1 MNKVPTKKINKKF
14 YSKDDSNKTNKKK
27 VFIFIVILVIII
39 TFLIFFLTNK
49 SKTKKF
55 GKNSSSQDI
64 LNYILDI
71 SSYESTIEV
80 EVKSNKNTNKYVI
93 KQQYIKDKAETQ
105 EVIEPSNIQGV
116 KIVKKDNVLRLE
128 NTNLN
133 ITTILEKYNYLTNN
147 NLDLS
152 SFIEDYKKSES
163 SSYEEENNEL
173 ILKTTSDNNK
183 YTKNKTLHVDKTTGK
198 PLKMEIT
205 DINKNTTVYILY
217 KEVKIDELDENNILA
232 FSLYNTRKEV

>member
-27 VFIFIVILVIII
+27 VFILIVILVIII

-71 SSYESTIEV
+71 SSYEATIEV

>member
-1 MNKVPTKKINKKF
+1 M
-14 YSKDDSNKTNKKK
+14 
-27 VFIFIVILVIII
+27 
-39 TFLIFFLTNK
+39 
-49 SKTKKF
+49 
-55 GKNSSSQDI
+55 
-64 LNYILDI
+64 
-71 SSYESTIEV
+71 
-80 EVKSNKNTNKYVI
+80 
-93 KQQYIKDKAETQ
+93 
-105 EVIEPSNIQGV
+105 
-116 KIVKKDNVLRLE
+116 
-128 NTNLN
+128 
-133 ITTILEKYNYLTNN
+133 
-147 NLDLS
+147 S